1 LENDSVPKS
10 KNENDSVPIL
20 TKKLDSVNIFGHI
33 SEEKKTKIY
42 YFNTKILVKKNVV
55 QKKLVQSKML
65 LQKDLVQKKRPTRT
79 RNSKSQQKVIAVQQ
93 LLEHYGENNQ
103 HLQHEKHLLN
113 IGLNAY
119 YVEKIIEIFKLLV
132 DDDIKKL
139 TYNTITHDKGNWPNN
154 EFKIESIE
162 RLLTDKWLND
172 DIIDTYYRLLQE
184 RDNRSLFFPAHYLI
198 HLYFNTEKYDFDFVL
213 DFYNTEEHIDQLKN
227 VFEMDK
233 IFFPVYKDG
242 NHYSLIV
249 IYVQQKRI
257 NYYDSNTT
265 REAGSYGEDIM
276 DNIILM
282 WLTDVADKFKISEFN
297 SADWTKETTNRYT
310 VPQQKGGCDC
320 GIFCIMFTDYLAN
333 NYPLADNVIQK
344 YIPYFRIVIAITYLN
359 QKLVY

>member
-1 LENDSVPKS
+1 LDNSKS
-10 KNENDSVPIL
+10 KNENLSVSIL

-42 YFNTKILVKKNVV
+42 YFNTKIVVKKNVV

-65 LQKDLVQKKRPTRT
+65 LQKDLVQKKRT
-79 RNSKSQQKVIAVQQ
+79 RNSKSQKKVNTVQQ
-93 LLEHYGENNQ
+93 LLEHYVEDNQ
-103 HLQHEKHLLN
+103 HLQHEQHLLK

-132 DDDIKKL
+132 NDDIIKL

-154 EFKIESIE
+154 EFRIESIE
-162 RLLTDKWLND
+162 RLQTDEWLND

-184 RDNRSLFFPAHYLI
+184 RDYRSLFFPAHYLI
-198 HLYFNTEKYDFDFVL
+198 NLYFNTEKYDFDFVL
-213 DFYNTEEHIDQLKN
+213 DFYHKTEEHIDQLKN
-227 VFEMDK
+227 VFKMDK

-257 NYYDSNTT
+257 NYYDSRSRVANV
-265 REAGSYGEDIM
+265 EQFGDDLMY
-276 DNIILM
+276 IILM

-297 SADWTKETTNRYT
+297 SADWTKENTHRYT
-310 VPQQKGGCDC
+310 VPQQNGGCDC

-333 NYPLADNVIQK
+333 NLPLADNVIQK

-359 QKLVY
+359 QRLVY

>member
-1 LENDSVPKS
+1 LHNSKS
-10 KNENDSVPIL
+10 KNSVSIL

-42 YFNTKILVKKNVV
+42 YFNTKIVVKKNVV

-65 LQKDLVQKKRPTRT
+65 LQKDLVQKKRP
-79 RNSKSQQKVIAVQQ
+79 RNSKSQKKVNAVQQ

-103 HLQHEKHLLN
+103 HLQHEKHLLK

-119 YVEKIIEIFKLLV
+119 YVEKVIEIFKLLV
-132 DDDIKKL
+132 NDDITKL

-162 RLLTDKWLND
+162 RLQTDKWLND
-172 DIIDTYYRLLQE
+172 DIIDTYYRSLQE
-184 RDNRSLFFPAHYLI
+184 RDYRSLFFPVHYLI
-198 HLYFNTEKYDFDFVL
+198 NLYLKTEKYDFDFVL
-213 DFYNTEEHIDQLKN
+213 DFYKTEEHIDQLKN

-249 IYVQQKRI
+249 IYVQQKLI
-257 NYYDSNTT
+257 NYYDSLST
-265 REAGSYGEDIM
+265 RNAGSYGDELM
-276 DNIILM
+276 SIIKM
-282 WLTDVADKFKISEFN
+282 WLFDVANKFDISGFN
-297 SADWTKETTNRYT
+297 FADWTCVTTDKNT
-310 VPQQKGGCDC
+310 VPQQNGGCDC

-333 NYPLADNVIQK
+333 NLPLADNVIQK

>member
-1 LENDSVPKS
+1 LDNSKS
-10 KNENDSVPIL
+10 KNENDSVSIL

-42 YFNTKILVKKNVV
+42 YFSTKIVVKKNVV
-55 QKKLVQSKML
+55 QKKLVQSKIL
-65 LQKDLVQKKRPTRT
+65 LQKDLVQKKRP
-79 RNSKSQQKVIAVQQ
+79 RNSKSQQKVNAVQQ

-103 HLQHEKHLLN
+103 HLQHEKHLLK

-132 DDDIKKL
+132 NDDIIKL

-154 EFKIESIE
+154 EFKIESIQ
-162 RLLTDKWLND
+162 RLQTDEWLND
-172 DIIDTYYRLLQE
+172 DIIDTYYRSLQE
-184 RDNRSLFFPAHYLI
+184 RNRQSLFFPVHYLI
-198 HLYFNTEKYDFDFVL
+198 YLYFFKGNYDFDLVL
-213 DFYNTEEHIDQLKN
+213 NTYHKTEEHIDQLKN
-227 VFEMDK
+227 VFKMDK

-249 IYVQQKRI
+249 IYVQQKLI
-257 NYYDSNTT
+257 NYYDSLSSRN
-265 REAGSYGEDIM
+265 AGSYGEDLM
-276 DNIILM
+276 NNIILM
-282 WLTDVADKFKISEFN
+282 WLTDVADKFNISEFN
-297 SADWTKETTNRYT
+297 SADWKCVTTDKKT
-310 VPQQKGGCDC
+310 VPQQVGGCDC

-344 YIPYFRIVIAITYLN
+344 YVPYFRIVIAITYLN